1 MILEYQKQWERT
13 SQGAQDTIKYPI
25 IALLEMY
32 QYLDIFL
39 LIKYADLGRK
49 RNFTYSLCKV
59 FCRYGQNGPTP
70 LPQSQI
76 STYLPS
82 KLSREWSS
90 KIRYILNFPTHRWQ
104 IKEPKFLK
112 QNRSFFTPFFI
123 HSILLGKS
131 FFPRYWQE
139 GRFLTSSYRF
149 SRHLFFSRLKTRL
162 KSFQM
167 SVSLLSI
174 FSNESSS
181 NNKK

>member
-1 MILEYQKQWERT
+1 
-13 SQGAQDTIKYPI
+13 
-25 IALLEMY
+25 MY

-49 RNFTYSLCKV
+49 EILLIVYVKYFVDMGRMARPPSPNLKFLPTSRVNWAENEAVKLGIFWIFLHIVVKV
-59 FCRYGQNGPTP
+59 
-70 LPQSQI
+70 
-76 STYLPS
+76 
-82 KLSREWSS
+82 
-90 KIRYILNFPTHRWQ
+90 
-104 IKEPKFLK
+104 KEPEFLE

-123 HSILLGKS
+123 HSILIGKS

>member
-1 MILEYQKQWERT
+1 MRNWERT

-32 QYLDIFL
+32 QYWDIFL

-49 RNFTYSLCKV
+49 RNFTYSLCKI

-76 STYLPS
+76 STYS
-82 KLSREWSS
+82 QVNWAENEAVKLEIFWIFLHIVG
-90 KIRYILNFPTHRWQ
+90 KIKKP
-104 IKEPKFLK
+104 EFLK

-123 HSILLGKS
+123 HSILIGKS

>member
-1 MILEYQKQWERT
+1 MPIWDEKEILLIVYVKYFVDMGRMARPPSPNLKFLPT
-13 SQGAQDTIKYPI
+13 SRVNWAENEAVK
-25 IALLEMY
+25 LEIFW
-32 QYLDIFL
+32 IFL
-39 LIKYADLGRK
+39 HIVGKIKK
-49 RNFTYSLCKV
+49 
-59 FCRYGQNGPTP
+59 P
-70 LPQSQI
+70 
-76 STYLPS
+76 
-82 KLSREWSS
+82 E
-90 KIRYILNFPTHRWQ
+90 
-104 IKEPKFLK
+104 FLE

-123 HSILLGKS
+123 HSILIGKS

>member
-1 MILEYQKQWERT
+1 M
-13 SQGAQDTIKYPI
+13 
-25 IALLEMY
+25 ALVVFTA
-32 QYLDIFL
+32 DRRPWR
-39 LIKYADLGRK
+39 YADLGRK
-49 RNFTYSLCKV
+49 RNFTYSLCKI

-82 KLSREWSS
+82 KLSREWRS
-90 KIRYILNFPTHRWQ
+90 KIRYLLNFPTHRWQ
-104 IKEPKFLK
+104 SKKAGIPKTK
-112 QNRSFFTPFFI
+112 SFVLYSFFI
-123 HSILLGKS
+123 HSILIGKS
-131 FFPRYWQE
+131 FFSRYWQE